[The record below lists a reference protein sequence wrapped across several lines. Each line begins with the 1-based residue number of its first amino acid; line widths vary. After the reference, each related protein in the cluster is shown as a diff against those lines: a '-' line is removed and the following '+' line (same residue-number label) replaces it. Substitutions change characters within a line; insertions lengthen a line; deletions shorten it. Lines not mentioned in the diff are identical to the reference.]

1 MSRIDRL
8 AERLDDLEAQVNS
21 RAPQAAHTTI
31 VNGAIDQVETYDTGM
46 VDAMGLPVYGTR
58 LVSRTGRQPDGG
70 NTMVVLDGPTPPSPA
85 GWSVTSGPG
94 TLTVKWDGSFAGGV
108 PTPTDFYAVTVH
120 MCRTSQ
126 LGTTVLPSPVTLV
139 GSVVAKD
146 GDGITVGGLLNEEYT
161 ITVVTVSQAGKWS
174 APATPTVATPGDGS
188 SLSAVTQMQSQV
200 AQAVQSAQDAQA
212 AADGKVTTYLQP
224 LAPDAQALQ
233 LNVGDLWFDTD
244 DGNKLYRWSGSAW
257 VLAQDQSAA
266 QALTTAQQANT
277 TANNAAAA
285 VATKIQSYYQTAQP
299 AVNSSNSGDL
309 WIDTDDGNRLYRFN
323 GSIWVDVRDA
333 TITSAKQTADN
344 ALALANGK
352 GKVYSQGT
360 APNASSTPP
369 PVTGDLWYDTTVY
382 ALKQYNGSTWNP
394 VPMDASQNIRANTIT
409 SSLLATQIVLAST
422 IVAGPLNNSH
432 AEISQDGISL
442 YQSTSDGVVRTSR
455 LGATSGDDFIQVYS
469 RTNGQVVA
477 ALDQLGGIT
486 ARKARLGNAAGDTM
500 INGQPFETYFE
511 GLGDGLVAWGQR
523 TTNGSQAYGTET
535 KFMEVQVVL
544 QSKRL
549 YRVTFNST
557 YVAST
562 TANNSAVLT
571 MRQATGGAAVG
582 TLSTQLQS
590 TRTYCN
596 IANQAYTCAPMTCII
611 NTAANSGP
619 LEYRFLVGY
628 LSDGV
633 GSGNV
638 WIVASTALPS
648 ILTVEDMGP
657 SMNHIGIDFAQT
669 PPPSG
674 TKQNYTTYWAA
685 SASATYQGNGTKRTD
700 VGQELVHGNDP
711 SGYNGNG
718 CGIALFMNG
727 AYSSTNTSEN
737 GKTLSAALTGATI
750 TACSV
755 MLHPHHAYYNSGA
768 TIFYV
773 FSTYTTIPSSLA
785 NPGSNYY
792 GYASFAIN
800 ESKYVTGPTNTIYTS
815 IIVGQAPSTDLSYY
829 ARLDG
834 AGYSYAPVMRVSY
847 TR

>member
-1 MSRIDRL
+1 MARIDRL

-70 NTMVVLDGPTPPSPA
+70 NTMVVLDGPTPPAPA
-85 GWSVTSGPG
+85 GWSVTAGPG
-94 TLTVKWDGSFAGGV
+94 TLTVKWDGSFVGGV

-120 MCRTSQ
+120 LCRTSQ
-126 LGTTVLPSPVTLV
+126 LGTIVLPSPVTLV

-146 GDGITVGGLLNEEYT
+146 GDGITVGGLLNEQYT

-174 APATPTVATPGDGS
+174 TPATPTVATPGDGS
-188 SLSAVTQMQSQV
+188 SLPAVT
-200 AQAVQSAQDAQA
+200 
-212 AADGKVTTYLQP
+212 
-224 LAPDAQALQ
+224 
-233 LNVGDLWFDTD
+233 
-244 DGNKLYRWSGSAW
+244 
-257 VLAQDQSAA
+257 
-266 QALTTAQQANT
+266 
-277 TANNAAAA
+277 
-285 VATKIQSYYQTAQP
+285 
-299 AVNSSNSGDL
+299 
-309 WIDTDDGNRLYRFN
+309 
-323 GSIWVDVRDA
+323 
-333 TITSAKQTADN
+333 N

-369 PVTGDLWYDTTVY
+369 PVSGDLWYDTTVY
-382 ALKQYNGSTWNP
+382 ALKQYNGYSWNP
-394 VPMDASQNIRANTIT
+394 VPMDANQNIRANTIT

-486 ARKARLGNAAGDTM
+486 ARKARLGNAAGDTL

-523 TTNGSQAYGTET
+523 TTNGSQAYRTET

-562 TANNSAVLT
+562 TANNAAVLIL
-571 MRQATGGAAVG
+571 RQATGGAAVG
-582 TLSTQLQS
+582 TASTQIQS

-596 IANQAYTCAPMTCII
+596 IANQAYTCAPMTYIV

-619 LEYRFLVGY
+619 LEYRFLVSY

-638 WIVASTALPS
+638 WIVASSNLPS

-657 SMNHIGIDFAQT
+657 SMNQIGIDFAQT

-685 SASATYQGNGTKRTD
+685 SASASYRGNGTKRTD
-700 VGQELVHGNDP
+700 VGQEIVHGNDP

-727 AYSSTNTSEN
+727 AYTSTNSSET

-750 TACSV
+750 TACDV

-768 TIFYV
+768 TIFYL
-773 FSTYTTIPSSLA
+773 FSTYTIIPSSMA

-792 GYASFAIN
+792 GYSSFAIN
-800 ESKYVTGPTNTIYTS
+800 ESKYVPGPTNNIYTS
-815 IIVGQAPSTDLSYY
+815 VIMGQAPSTDLSYY